1 MKPQRKVG
9 AAGLAGAV
17 GVILVWVLSLFG
29 VEVPPGV
36 AAAITAVLAFGA
48 GYLVP
53 DPS

>member
-1 MKPQRKVG
+1 MKPVRKVG

-17 GVILVWVLSLFG
+17 SVILVWVATLAG
-29 VEVPPGV
+29 VEMPAEV